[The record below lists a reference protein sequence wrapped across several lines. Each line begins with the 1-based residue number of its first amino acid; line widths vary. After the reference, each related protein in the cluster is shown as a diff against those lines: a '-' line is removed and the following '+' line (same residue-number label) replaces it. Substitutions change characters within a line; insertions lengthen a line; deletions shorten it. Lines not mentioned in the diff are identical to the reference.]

1 MDFSISDDDL
11 ALAQNFENFCQK
23 EIAPRAAQVDQEE
36 AFSRENFQ
44 ALRDVGYLGLHHDEN
59 VGGQNATW
67 LSRVMT
73 EESLAKACA
82 STFLSVGASIGLCGG
97 PLAHFASESQ
107 KQKWLKPLVEGETI
121 GCFALTEPHCGTDA
135 ARINTRA
142 KKSKGQY
149 LLRGEKAL
157 ITNAPIADVALVF
170 ARTDEEA
177 GVAGVTAFIVDLNKK
192 GVGRSKALK
201 KMGLRGSPT
210 GSLHF
215 DDVILSD
222 DDVLGEVGQG
232 FVQAMMTLE
241 HGRIGMAHFGIGIA
255 EAAYEAS
262 LKYANEREAFG
273 RAISK
278 KQAVHFKIANMKV
291 DIDAAR
297 LMTRKVAWTKY
308 EAAQE
313 CRELASI
320 AKLFA
325 TEMAVR
331 VSNDALQIHG
341 GWGYTNDFVVERLC
355 RDARLGP
362 IGEGTSEIQKE
373 LIAKSL
379 LASC

>member
-1 MDFSISDDDL
+1 MDFSINDDDL
-11 ALAQNFENFCQK
+11 ALARNFEDFCQK
-23 EIAPRAAQVDQEE
+23 EIAKRAALVDENAE
-36 AFSRENFQ
+36 FSRENFE
-44 ALRDVGYLGLHHDEN
+44 ALRDVGYLGLHHEES
-59 VGGQNATW
+59 VGGAPASW
-67 LSRVMT
+67 IARAMT
-73 EESLAKACA
+73 EESLSKACA

-97 PLAHFASESQ
+97 PLSHFGSQ
-107 KQKWLKPLVEGETI
+107 AQKEQWLTPLVKGETI

-135 ARINTRA
+135 ARIRTRA
-142 KKSKGQY
+142 IKTNMGYRLS
-149 LLRGEKAL
+149 GEKAL
-157 ITNAPIADVALVF
+157 ITNAPIADIALVF
-170 ARTDEEA
+170 ARTD
-177 GVAGVTAFIVDLNKK
+177 VDAGVTGVSAFVVDLKK
-192 GVGRSKALK
+192 AGVSQTPAIK
-201 KMGLRGSPT
+201 KMGLKGSPT

-215 DDVILSD
+215 DDVQLSD
-222 DDVLGEVGQG
+222 DDVIGEVGQG
-232 FVQAMMTLE
+232 FVQALMTLE

-273 RAISK
+273 KSISK

-297 LMTRKVAWTKY
+297 LITRKVAWTKY
-308 EAAQE
+308 EAQKE

-331 VSNDALQIHG
+331 VTNDALQIHG
-341 GWGYTNDFVVERLC
+341 GWGYTNDFVVERLY

-379 LASC
+379 LASL